1 LGSFTGEEEKKAK
14 PSMAIA
20 ISAETPENSVTDDRE
35 ISAVKNMRS
44 ENIAN
49 TENTQ
54 SDAHSQ
60 NNTRKMKKKYREN
73 HKPWRSGY

>member
-14 PSMAIA
+14 PSMAVA

-49 TENTQ
+49 T
-54 SDAHSQ
+54 
-60 NNTRKMKKKYREN
+60 RKMKKKYREN